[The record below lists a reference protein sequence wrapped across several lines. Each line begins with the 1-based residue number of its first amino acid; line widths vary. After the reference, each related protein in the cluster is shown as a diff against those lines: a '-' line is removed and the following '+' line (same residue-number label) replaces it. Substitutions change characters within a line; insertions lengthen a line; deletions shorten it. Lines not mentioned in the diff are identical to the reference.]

1 MTLKE
6 LVEAGEIT
14 QEQANDWM
22 LWKFQNL
29 GCSGSAIGE
38 SDPKPAQETYQG

>member
-14 QEQANDWM
+14 KEEAIDWM
-22 LWKFQNL
+22 LWKMQNL
-29 GCSGSAIGE
+29 GSSGSAIGE
-38 SDPKPAQETYQG
+38 SEPAPYQEAYRG